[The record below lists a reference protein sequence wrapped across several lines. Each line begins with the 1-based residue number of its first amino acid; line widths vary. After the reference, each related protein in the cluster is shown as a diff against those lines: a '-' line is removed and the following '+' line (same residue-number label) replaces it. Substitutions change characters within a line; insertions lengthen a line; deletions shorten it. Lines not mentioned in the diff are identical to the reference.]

1 MIPGFKQVDE
11 MPKAGTFTMMWCHNG
26 HLWAQTFMYKDGR
39 LYRYDDF
46 NGEWTT
52 EFGPPRK
59 ELKRYYFV
67 EDK

>member
-11 MPKAGTFTMMWCHNG
+11 MPLSGHFMMVWTHDG
-26 HLWAQTFMYKDGR
+26 YLWSQTFKYRDNM
-39 LYRYDDF
+39 LYQYEQF
-46 NGEWTT
+46 NDEWTT
-52 EFGPPRK
+52 EIGLPRK